1 MAPLRHMRKSIGITR
16 GAQLIMEKRS
26 SSTGL
31 WTLHNIRIRIAI
43 LLAAALCIEGLMR
56 SNLNMAM
63 VCMVNRTA
71 VFELESKTGVNNIIV
86 TQITNLTIEETNNE
100 SSQSVPSTCKKLPNR
115 GRKSYNGDLIWTA
128 KEQAWIFAAFYAG
141 GLFVVIPGSY
151 LCDRFGATHV
161 VQGGAIINVIGS
173 LLTPLISRA
182 VGAYAL
188 MFVRFLMGCG
198 QGVLV
203 PCMSVLIAQWFPAHE
218 KSTAVAVATA
228 GNQLSI
234 IFAMFFT
241 AELCQVPV
249 LDGWPTAFYLHG
261 LFGVGLCLGWC
272 IFVKDLPT
280 SAKKITDAELAYI
293 TGTVEGRG
301 QKRVTPVVPW
311 SKMLSSMTVWST
323 AMSSMSQ
330 SFVTV
335 GTVTYL
341 PLYYRTVLNMDL
353 TSNGVLSAMPFI
365 CQLITKVIFAALA
378 DKAKRCGYG
387 ANCVTKVCNLIAS
400 LGGAICFGALM
411 FFDCAH
417 QWEGVVFVC
426 LAMGILSGYI
436 PGYNTSIVCIAPK
449 YTSSVAAFCRL
460 WATIASV
467 ASPYLIGMITK
478 KSVLSEWQI
487 VFTVMIAVLI
497 TTGIF
502 FQLCGSASVQDWA
515 HDSGMALATSP
526 STMPLSRS
534 VDDEPSNHKSI
545 TSQNSV

>member
-1 MAPLRHMRKSIGITR
+1 MNK
-16 GAQLIMEKRS
+16 QS
-26 SSTGL
+26 SVGL
-31 WTLHNIRIRIAI
+31 WTLRNIRIRIAI

-71 VFELESKTGVNNIIV
+71 VIELETKITPVEVILREAVNFTSDDEIKNDSM
-86 TQITNLTIEETNNE
+86 QNLP
-100 SSQSVPSTCKKLPNR
+100 SSCRKLPNR
-115 GRKSYNGDLIWTA
+115 GRRSYNGELVWTA
-128 KEQAWIFAAFYAG
+128 KQQAWIFASFYAG

-151 LCDRFGATHV
+151 LCDRFGATNV
-161 VQGGAIINVIGS
+161 VQSGAIINVIGS
-173 LLTPLISRA
+173 LLTPTISRTL
-182 VGAYAL
+182 GAYAL
-188 MFVRFLMGCG
+188 MIVRFLMGCG

-203 PCMSVLIAQWFPAHE
+203 PCMSVLIAQWFPPHE
-218 KSTAVAVATA
+218 KSTAVAIATA

-241 AELCQVPV
+241 AELCQVPIF
-249 LDGWPTAFYLHG
+249 DGWPTAFYLHG
-261 LFGVGLCLGWC
+261 LFGVGLSIGWF
-272 IFVKDLPT
+272 IFVKDAPT
-280 SAKKITDAELAYI
+280 SAKKITDVELAYI

-301 QKRVTPVVPW
+301 QKRVMPVVPW
-311 SKMLSSMTVWST
+311 SKMLSSMAVWST
-323 AMSSMSQ
+323 AMSAMSQ

-365 CQLITKVIFAALA
+365 CQLITKAIFAAFA
-378 DKAKRCGYG
+378 DKAKQRGYG
-387 ANCVTKVCNLIAS
+387 ANRVTKICNLIAS
-400 LGGAICFGALM
+400 SGGALCFGALM
-411 FFDCAH
+411 FFDCSR
-417 QWEGVVFVC
+417 QWEAVALVC

-467 ASPYLIGMITK
+467 ASPYLIGVLTK
-478 KSVLSEWQI
+478 KSVLWEWQI
-487 VFTVMIAVLI
+487 VFAIMIVILT

-502 FQLCGSASVQDWA
+502 FQFCGSASVQDWA
-515 HDSGMALATSP
+515 HETNVATSP
-526 STMPLSRS
+526 STIPLSKC
-534 VDDEPSNHKSI
+534 VDDESTHHKALKIDS
-545 TSQNSV
+545 